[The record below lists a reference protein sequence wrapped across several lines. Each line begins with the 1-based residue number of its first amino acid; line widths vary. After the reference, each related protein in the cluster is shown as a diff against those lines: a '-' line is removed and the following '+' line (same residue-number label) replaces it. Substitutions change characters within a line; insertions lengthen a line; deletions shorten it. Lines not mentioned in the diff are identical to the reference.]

1 MELDPG
7 SFVAVQMVRAYL
19 LNDSLLIASYIK
31 HRLVHNFVVADQIN
45 FMDLL
50 TWIRVIQKCCHLY
63 NLKTF
68 HNRVGVSNIVSN

>member
-50 TWIRVIQKCCHLY
+50 TWLIKGHPEMLSSLQSE
-63 NLKTF
+63 N
-68 HNRVGVSNIVSN
+68 VS